1 MKGCTDMTKMN
12 KYVVA
17 SLGVVILFT
26 ISGCGPQSKTV
37 ESFEMTEEFT
47 GLKLDESHSP
57 TLIYRRPGA
66 PTLAAYNRFIIDPVQ
81 ICYNDPKME
90 DLAPEKIGKMQEYFR
105 DALIKELREAGY
117 EVGTKS
123 QPGTL
128 RISFTISGLQA
139 PGTAANVAMMGAG
152 AVVPPLG
159 MYSIS
164 VGSVTVKGVFR
175 ESLSNRIDG
184 IAIERT
190 EGSRWLNSKPWSSWA
205 DVQATFDNWAKGIR
219 ESIDE
224 THKK

>member
-1 MKGCTDMTKMN
+1 
-12 KYVVA
+12 
-17 SLGVVILFT
+17 
-26 ISGCGPQSKTV
+26 
-37 ESFEMTEEFT
+37 
-47 GLKLDESHSP
+47 
-57 TLIYRRPGA
+57 
-66 PTLAAYNRFIIDPVQ
+66 
-81 ICYNDPKME
+81 
-90 DLAPEKIGKMQEYFR
+90 R

-159 MYSIS
+159 IYSIS

-175 ESLSNRIDG
+175 ESLSNRIDA